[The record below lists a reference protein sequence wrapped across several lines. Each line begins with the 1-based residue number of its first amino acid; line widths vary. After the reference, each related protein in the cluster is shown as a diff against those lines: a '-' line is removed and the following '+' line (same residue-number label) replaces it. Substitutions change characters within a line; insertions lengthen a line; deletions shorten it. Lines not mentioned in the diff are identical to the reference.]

1 MTSDVCGARP
11 VEYSALISTVDEDGS
26 PTLSAVL
33 PVRVFGLRATIVL
46 DAGTR
51 TAKNMIRTGECVLN
65 LPSAERAAAV
75 DRLARLAGT
84 DRRAAPSLRRR
95 YFSEDFW
102 MARLTPVP
110 SEAVSVP
117 RALECPMQL
126 EAMLTNNRRSNGA
139 EHEKDEPLTIEVRIL
154 RVHLDPSI
162 VLGDDT
168 GRAEANEW
176 KPLMACLRE
185 AYEPLPGGQVAEL
198 S

>member
-1 MTSDVCGARP
+1 MTFDVCGARP
-11 VEYSALISTVDEDGS
+11 VAYSALISTIDEDGS

-33 PVRVFGLRATIVL
+33 PVRVYGLRATIVL

-65 LPSAERAAAV
+65 LPSAERAATV
-75 DRLARLAGT
+75 VRLAQLAGT
-84 DRRAAPSLRRR
+84 DRRAESSLRRR
-95 YFSEDFW
+95 YFSEEFR

-110 SEAVSVP
+110 SETVSAP

-126 EAMLTNNRRSNGA
+126 EAVLTNNRRLNGDG
-139 EHEKDEPLTIEVRIL
+139 HEKDEPLTIEVRIL

-162 VLGDDT
+162 VLDDDAN
-168 GRAEANEW
+168 RVEPNEW

-185 AYEPLPGGQVAEL
+185 AYEPSYQPAKL